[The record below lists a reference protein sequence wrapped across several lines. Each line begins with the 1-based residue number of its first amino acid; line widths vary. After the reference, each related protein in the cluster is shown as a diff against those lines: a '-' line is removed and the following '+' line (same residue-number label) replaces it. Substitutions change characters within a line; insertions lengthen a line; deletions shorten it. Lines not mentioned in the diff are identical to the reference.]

1 MSDLIEKVKSE
12 IIPQKKEEKE
22 IKEIADKILKKAE
35 KEVPEGVEVMLV
47 GSVAKGTF
55 LVDVDIDIFLK
66 FPIDM
71 DLKKEGLDV
80 ARRII
85 SNGEEMYASHPY
97 LRGEIEGKFVD
108 IVPCYNIEN
117 VKDLK
122 SAVDRT
128 PFHTE
133 YVKKEMNG
141 MENEI
146 RLTKQFMKGIGAYG
160 ASSSVGGFSGYL
172 IEILV
177 IEKNGFEGFIKWL
190 SECNCPLIIHTM
202 GENKHR
208 DIMVMKDPVDSKRN
222 VAASVTV
229 DILSVAILAAKTFLK
244 NESRNYFFPNHKEK
258 EECGKIT
265 IINLNKPNMDDES
278 ALSWLR
284 SEARKIIRN
293 LEDFK
298 IISCE
303 VKINK
308 KATIMIESEII
319 KRSDKI
325 KHIGPEPWK
334 EGAVDFLVKY
344 PNTSI
349 FEGKMVIA
357 KNPRFETIENAI
369 QNLIPDAE
377 VKSKKIMPKKLPWL

>member
-146 RLTKQFMKGIGAYG
+146 RLTKQFMKGI
-160 ASSSVGGFSGYL
+160 L
-172 IEILV
+172 
-177 IEKNGFEGFIKWL
+177 
-190 SECNCPLIIHTM
+190 TM
-202 GENKHR
+202 FVR
-208 DIMVMKDPVDSKRN
+208 
-222 VAASVTV
+222 
-229 DILSVAILAAKTFLK
+229 
-244 NESRNYFFPNHKEK
+244 
-258 EECGKIT
+258 
-265 IINLNKPNMDDES
+265 
-278 ALSWLR
+278 
-284 SEARKIIRN
+284 
-293 LEDFK
+293 
-298 IISCE
+298 
-303 VKINK
+303 
-308 KATIMIESEII
+308 
-319 KRSDKI
+319 
-325 KHIGPEPWK
+325 
-334 EGAVDFLVKY
+334 
-344 PNTSI
+344 
-349 FEGKMVIA
+349 
-357 KNPRFETIENAI
+357 
-369 QNLIPDAE
+369 
-377 VKSKKIMPKKLPWL
+377 PKKTSKFCWMR